1 MHLGFGFKECA
12 SCGPVF
18 SHQHM
23 NVLSPQLSQAAA
35 SIENRVP
42 TPSSVASADTSS
54 QQPGSEVP
62 MLEIKPEVKT
72 DDAEPD
78 VSEPQGEPGSE
89 VGAAQPLRDTR
100 CRFLPLLPTPT
111 A

>member
-1 MHLGFGFKECA
+1 MWT
-12 SCGPVF
+12 SF
-18 SHQHM
+18 SRQYM

-62 MLEIKPEVKT
+62 MLEMKAEVKT
-72 DDAEPD
+72 DDTEPD

-89 VGAAQPLRDTR
+89 VGATQPSRDSR
-100 CRFLPLLPTPT
+100 VLPLLPTPT